1 MAAAVLHRHRQ
12 GLGAPAKHKA
22 AKTGGPSLADALAKV
37 LLSTLFGNPEPM
49 YGAPDVCMVSAQG
62 TKDGKP
68 VEVQAGKTTTLG
80 FGPPYKPRVTAVLAD
95 DTAHLGLAI
104 VGAEGEVVSNLV
116 LNGRRPE
123 KPKITITGAKGKV
136 VAQGDFEYG

>member
-1 MAAAVLHRHRQ
+1 MGRRTCARFPPR
-12 GLGAPAKHKA
+12 APRTA
-22 AKTGGPSLADALAKV
+22 SLWRC
-37 LLSTLFGNPEPM
+37 E
-49 YGAPDVCMVSAQG
+49 
-62 TKDGKP
+62 
-68 VEVQAGKTTTLG
+68 AGKTTTLG

-123 KPKITITGAKGKV
+123 KPKVTITGAKGKV